1 MPLWHFLCRITSS
14 FVKVGGRSK
23 IRENSYQQRTPK
35 EVYKMNKPTTEKEKL
50 LMIFSEMNDQ
60 LAELESILKK
70 SFSDLHKDLIREE
83 EDRLSLSE
91 TRISLLEK
99 NLAQEEVFMDE
110 KTKYPLGKNQS
121 VGLKFEL
128 GFN

>member
-1 MPLWHFLCRITSS
+1 
-14 FVKVGGRSK
+14 
-23 IRENSYQQRTPK
+23 
-35 EVYKMNKPTTEKEKL
+35 MNEPITEKEKL

-83 EDRLSLSE
+83 EDKLSLSE
-91 TRISLLEK
+91 TRISHMEK
-99 NLAQEEVFMDE
+99 SLAQEEVSIND
-110 KTKYPLGKNQS
+110 KTKNPFGKNQS